1 MATSDAGD
9 EKPDDEKPD
18 AGDKPAPPPPPPPPP
33 PPARPP
39 PKPAAPAWAKRPE
52 GRSPTVGIY
61 SEGVLTRTIS
71 LNDVKMLVLGRC
83 APADVILDEPS
94 VSRFH
99 AVLVN
104 SATATFV
111 MDLDSA
117 QGTFV
122 ADERTAPIPQLGVRA
137 EAKRAVQLSENATVR
152 LGSSRI
158 AFSVSGITPPDLEK
172 WAVPAWCT
180 LPTKYIDLH
189 GGAPTGSVG
198 ADAHR
203 KDLSNVRG
211 IVLGRSERYVDL
223 AVPHETVSRQ
233 HCAIVHDEETTYVVD
248 LGSAHGTF
256 VDTRRIAEGVHTQ
269 LNDGAKLVL
278 GSSPFAY
285 ELRVGARKPSQE
297 PEGNKR
303 HKGPMSRA

>member
-1 MATSDAGD
+1 M
-9 EKPDDEKPD
+9 
-18 AGDKPAPPPPPPPPP
+18 APP
-33 PPARPP
+33 
-39 PKPAAPAWAKRPE
+39 WAKRPE
-52 GRSPTVGIY
+52 GRSPQLSIY

-71 LNDVKMLVLGRC
+71 LSEVRMLVIGRC

-99 AVLVN
+99 AILVN
-104 SATATFV
+104 SATGTFV

-117 QGTFV
+117 QGTYV
-122 ADERTAPIPQLGVRA
+122 ADERTVPIPQLGVRA
-137 EAKRAVQLSENATVR
+137 EPKRGGQLSEKATVR

-158 AFSVSGITPPDLEK
+158 AFRVSGTTLADLEK
-172 WAVPAWCT
+172 WSVPAWCT

-189 GGAPTGSVG
+189 GGAPTGTAG
-198 ADAHR
+198 AEAFR
-203 KDLSNVRG
+203 TDLSAVRG

-223 AVPHETVSRQ
+223 VVPHETVSRQ

-256 VDTRRIAEGVHTQ
+256 VDSRRIGEGVHTK
-269 LNDGAKLVL
+269 LEDGAKLVL

-285 ELRVGARKPSQE
+285 ELRIGACKPIQQTE
-297 PEGNKR
+297 PKGSKR
-303 HKGPMSRA
+303 SRGA